1 MKNELALA
9 LKVTCNYM
17 GHAGHILLG
26 LPNMCVTQ
34 KNPHDSILLNNVNA
48 YTVCK
53 FKKFPLGNFFFASTV
68 EKFQIL
74 AYKKVAI
81 LPQGTVTTLI

>member
-17 GHAGHILLG
+17 GHAGHIFLG
-26 LPNMCVTQ
+26 LSNMCVTQ

-48 YTVCK
+48 YVLLCLK
-53 FKKFPLGNFFFASTV
+53 
-68 EKFQIL
+68 
-74 AYKKVAI
+74 
-81 LPQGTVTTLI
+81 LIKGDAQ